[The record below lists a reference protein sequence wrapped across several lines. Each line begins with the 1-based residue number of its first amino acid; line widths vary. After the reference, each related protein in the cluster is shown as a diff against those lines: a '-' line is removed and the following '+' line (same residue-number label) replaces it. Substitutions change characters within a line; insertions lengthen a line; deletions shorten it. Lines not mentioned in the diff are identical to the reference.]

1 MKIIVLILGGCLLA
15 GAACGAEPGAI
26 AGHVIVTRALTKERV
41 SLPVYAL
48 RGVAPGSDNS
58 HESALRKASGLG
70 ELSRVVIYLQGPGL
84 PHGTPVVGVL
94 TQKNRRFDPDF
105 LVIPV
110 GSAVSFPNDD
120 PIFHNVF
127 SLSKAKSFDLGYYP
141 QGETRKIKFDRP
153 GVVQV
158 YCHIHS
164 DMSAAIL
171 VVPTAFWT
179 RSSADGSFSFKDV
192 PPGTYELVAW
202 HRSAGVFRYKVT
214 VEPRQKHVMN
224 IEIPVR
230 ESVAKAAAETEGSGL

>member
-15 GAACGAEPGAI
+15 GVACGAEPGEI
-26 AGHVIVTRALTKERV
+26 AGHVIITRTLTKKRV
-41 SLPVYAL
+41 SLPTYAL
-48 RGVAPGSDNS
+48 RGVSAGPDSAQEG
-58 HESALRKASGLG
+58 ALRKPSGFG

-84 PHGTPVVGVL
+84 PHGTLVVGVL

-110 GSAVSFPNDD
+110 GSTVSFPNND

-127 SLSKAKSFDLGYYP
+127 SLSRAKSFDLGYYP
-141 QGETRKIKFDRP
+141 QGETRKIKFDQP

-171 VVPTAFWT
+171 VVPNAFWT
-179 RSSADGSFSFKDV
+179 RPSADGSFSFKDV

-202 HRSAGVFRYKVT
+202 HRSAGLFRHKVT
-214 VEPRQKHVMN
+214 VEPKQKRVMD

-230 ESVAKAAAETEGSGL
+230 EPDAKAAAETEGSNL